1 MNSNDNENI
10 NKIKFCAAFIL
21 MPCFIII
28 VLFLIIASGI
38 GDLFPREKLRI
49 SSNAEIV
56 AKYQKCVHSDS
67 LFLNQLV
74 MAFININYTDNSQS
88 LRYSFKN
95 YTGGTHK
102 LLRGHKDLSDTFPK
116 IREIMKKRFPNAD
129 SYFYISYNNNIVTIC
144 LNHSLFNQTEQ
155 QIMLLYSLNRNQII
169 MNYPSYIIYDSV
181 LPKEKDGWLYN
192 FDNNWYICSPKSPR
206 ISE

>member
-74 MAFININYTDNSQS
+74 MAFVEINDTSQT
-88 LRYSFKN
+88 LRYSFTN
-95 YTGGTHK
+95 YDGGTHK
-102 LLRGHKDLSDTFPK
+102 LLCGHKDLSDTFPK
-116 IREIMKKRFPNAD
+116 IREIMKNRFPYAD
-129 SYFYISYNNNIVTIC
+129 SYFYISYKNNIVTIC
-144 LNHSLFNQTEQ
+144 LNHSLFNQANQ
-155 QIMLLYSLNRNQII
+155 QIRLFYSSDRNQII
-169 MNYPSYIIYDSV
+169 KNYPSYVIYDSV